1 MAVGEGLV
9 SGGRGAGAERGRW
22 EREEWDRSG
31 PGVWEGAKVWVELD
45 ELVELIGLLMGCS
58 EPRNRRTG

>member
-1 MAVGEGLV
+1 MGRAPGGDGG
-9 SGGRGAGAERGRW
+9 SG
-22 EREEWDRSG
+22 RSG
-31 PGVWEGAKVWVELD
+31 RVVWEGAKVWVELD